1 MGWEYHGLSVKSYD
15 TAEESYIYYENNNWG
30 ENVYSHGSVDGDTW
44 TNQSEM
50 NGETVRGRF
59 NLKRVSEDP
68 ATFRF
73 DMGVGSDSL
82 ANVMQR
88 QTNPPEMIR

>member
-1 MGWEYHGLSVKSYD
+1 
-15 TAEESYIYYENNNWG
+15 
-30 ENVYSHGSVDGDTW
+30 
-44 TNQSEM
+44 M

-82 ANVMQR
+82 ANVMQGKQTR
-88 QTNPPEMIR
+88 QK